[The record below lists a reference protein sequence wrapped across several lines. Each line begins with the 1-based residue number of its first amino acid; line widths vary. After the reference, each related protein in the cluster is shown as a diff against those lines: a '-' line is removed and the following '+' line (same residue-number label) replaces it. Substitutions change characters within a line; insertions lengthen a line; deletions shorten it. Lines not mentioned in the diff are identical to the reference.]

1 MIVSRL
7 RIFTNDAGLKTVSSA
22 KKREYL
28 PLKATES
35 YLEIM
40 KEVKL

>member
-7 RIFTNDAGLKTVSSA
+7 RIFTNDGLKTVSSA